1 MRKGE
6 RVFRPLLYVEDS
18 MKQYITRRILILIP
32 ELFAITFIAFIFY
45 SLMGDPFA
53 ELRANPFINQSYV
66 QYLEKA
72 YGFDKPVIVR
82 YFFWLSQILRGN
94 FGISAVTGEK
104 VIDLIKRAM
113 PITLSINI
121 FTFTFSLVVGVII
134 GFFTALRQRSFIDN
148 FFTVLSYIGLA
159 MPTFWFA
166 LMLMI
171 LFSVKFH
178 WLPPGGFMTPGM
190 ENAPFFARFLDRL
203 KYIVMPFIVLGFGG
217 LTGWVRYTRSS
228 VLEMLKKDYV
238 RTARAK
244 GLPESVVLR
253 KHVFRNS
260 LNPIVTLFFLSF
272 PGFFSGSAIVEQ
284 IFSIPGMGSLVIG
297 AVMNNDY
304 MVAMASL
311 VFYSTVLVLSL
322 LIADIAYVFL
332 DPRVKFS

>member
-1 MRKGE
+1 MRQ
-6 RVFRPLLYVEDS
+6 YV
-18 MKQYITRRILILIP
+18 TRRILILVP
-32 ELFAITFIAFIFY
+32 ELLVITFISFIFY

-53 ELRANPFINQSYV
+53 ELRANPFINQGYV
-66 QYLEKA
+66 LSLEKA

-82 YFFWLSQILRGN
+82 YFFWLSQILKGN
-94 FGISAVTGEK
+94 FGISAVTGEP

-113 PITLSINI
+113 PITLSINV
-121 FTFTFSLVVGVII
+121 FTFTFSLIVGVLI
-134 GFFTALRQRSFIDN
+134 GYVSALRQYSFVDN
-148 FFTVLSYIGLA
+148 FFTVLSYVGIA
-159 MPTFWFA
+159 MPSFWFS

-171 LFSVKFH
+171 LFSVKLH
-178 WLPPGGFMTPGM
+178 LLPPGGFMTPGM
-190 ENAPFFARFLDRL
+190 ETAPFFARVLDRI
-203 KYIVMPFIVLGFGG
+203 KYIVLPFIVLGFTG
-217 LTGWVRYTRSS
+217 LVGWVRYTRSS

-244 GLPESVVLR
+244 GLPENIVLR

-284 IFSIPGMGSLVIG
+284 IFSIPGMGSLVIS

-311 VFYSTVLVLSL
+311 VFYSTILVISL
-322 LIADIAYVFL
+322 LIADVVYAFL
-332 DPRVKFS
+332 DPRIKFS